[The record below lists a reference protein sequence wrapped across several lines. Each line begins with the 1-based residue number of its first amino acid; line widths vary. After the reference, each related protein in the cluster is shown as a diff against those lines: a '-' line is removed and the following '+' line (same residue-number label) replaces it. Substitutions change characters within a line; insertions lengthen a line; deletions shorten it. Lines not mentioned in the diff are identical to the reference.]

1 MLSRS
6 LSIHRTP
13 GESPSRRPAPV
24 YPSTERG
31 SAEALL
37 KGRVLRRMLLLLI
50 FATMLLSLLLLNMN
64 GVVEPRLRML
74 MVTFNHPGL
83 LPVLLLTSVL
93 SVVSTVAFRAVVCA
107 RRQLAETRGSAL
119 TTQVENEAAR
129 LKHNLGPRAA
139 VAS

>member
-13 GESPSRRPAPV
+13 GESPAPRPAPA
-24 YPSTERG
+24 YPMTERG

-37 KGRVLRRMLLLLI
+37 KGRVLRRTLLLLL
-50 FATMLLSLLLLNMN
+50 FAAMLLSLLLLNMS
-64 GVVEPRLRML
+64 GVVEPRLRIL
-74 MVTFNHPGL
+74 TVTFNRPGL
-83 LPVLLLTSVL
+83 LPVLLLTSAL
-93 SVVSTVAFRAVVCA
+93 SVACAVAFRAVVGA

-129 LKHNLGPRAA
+129 LKHNLGPRPA